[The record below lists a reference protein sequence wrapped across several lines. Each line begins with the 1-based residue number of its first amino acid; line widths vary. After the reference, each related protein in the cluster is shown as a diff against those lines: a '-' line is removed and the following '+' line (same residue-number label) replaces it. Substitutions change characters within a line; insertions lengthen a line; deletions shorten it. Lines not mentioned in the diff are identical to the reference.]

1 MNEFWSALLQNLL
14 MAFAPVIAS
23 LVAAWLI
30 AQIKLIWAKA
40 KAARPDVIDTLEWA
54 ARTAVAAAEQAGA
67 AQLID
72 DKKEYA
78 MAVADAWLRA
88 KGLDLDLDMISA
100 AVEAAVWQEIN
111 RDKDKPG
118 SRRLMGFVDGV
129 GPV

>member
-1 MNEFWSALLQNLL
+1 MDNFWSALLQNLIV
-14 MAFAPVIAS
+14 AFVPVLATALTGL
-23 LVAAWLI
+23 LV

-78 MAVADAWLRA
+78 MSVADAWLRA

-118 SRRLMGFVDGV
+118 SKRLMGFVDGV

>member
-14 MAFAPVIAS
+14 MAFAPVLAS

-88 KGLDLDLDMISA
+88 KGLDLDLDM
-100 AVEAAVWQEIN
+100 
-111 RDKDKPG
+111 PH
-118 SRRLMGFVDGV
+118 RRLDRRV
-129 GPV
+129 